1 MFPEMRRKK
10 QQLGLE
16 ETEQILLRGTSGV
29 LSVYG
34 PEGYPYGV
42 PLSYVYRDGKLYFH
56 CAKKGTKLSCIE
68 KNAKA
73 SFTVIDLDRV
83 VPEEYTSYFRSV
95 MAFGTIRILEQ
106 DPEKWSAMEALGRK
120 YYPGDTQEGLE
131 QAIRREWAPLTVME
145 MEIDHM
151 TGKEAIE
158 LVREKRGEKASVSV

>member
-1 MFPEMRRKK
+1 MFPDMRRNK
-10 QQLGLE
+10 QQLGQE

-42 PLSYVYRDGKLYFH
+42 PLSYVYRNGKLYFH

-73 SFTVIDLDRV
+73 SFTVIDLDHV
-83 VPEEYTSYFRSV
+83 VPEKYTSYFRSV
-95 MAFGTIRILEQ
+95 MAFGTVRILEE
-106 DPEKWSAMEALGRK
+106 DAEKWSAMEALGRK

-131 QAIRREWAPLTVME
+131 QAIRREWEPLVVLE
-145 MEIDHM
+145 MEITHM

-158 LVREKRGEKASVSV
+158 LVRNKQK